1 MLENWETNIK
11 AGADWWTG
19 FKARNNLAIRCPEAT
34 SFARATAF
42 NRPVVNQF
50 YDNLASVIDKHAF
63 NPEDIYNTDET
74 GCTTVQEPENVV
86 AERGQKQVGFVTCDI
101 HDAVRSTRFF

>member
-19 FKARNNLAIRCPEAT
+19 FKARNNLVIRCPEAT

-42 NRPVVNQF
+42 NRPVVN
-50 YDNLASVIDKHAF
+50 
-63 NPEDIYNTDET
+63 P
-74 GCTTVQEPENVV
+74 
-86 AERGQKQVGFVTCDI
+86 
-101 HDAVRSTRFF
+101 